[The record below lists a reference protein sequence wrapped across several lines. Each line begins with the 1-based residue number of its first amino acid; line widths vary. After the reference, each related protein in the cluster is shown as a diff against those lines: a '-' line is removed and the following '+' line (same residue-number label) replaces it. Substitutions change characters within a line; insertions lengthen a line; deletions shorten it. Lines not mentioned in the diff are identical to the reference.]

1 MDGRR
6 NAVHNWWEDCKYRAM
21 TSAMSLSETTL
32 QPAMIASG
40 EAEAGGVLT
49 IDLAA
54 IAANWKRLYGMTIP
68 VECAAV
74 VKADAY
80 GCGIERVVPAL
91 KKIGCR
97 TFFVAD
103 LAEGRRVRA
112 AAPDAVVY
120 VLNGLMPGTAAAFAD
135 ANLRPVINSPTELAE
150 WDTFVA
156 SNNWRGGAALHVDTG
171 MNRLGLTPE
180 EAVAIAP
187 RVQAE
192 GHGFSLLMSHFA
204 CAETPAHPMNDRQIR
219 LFREIRILFRGVPS
233 SLANSAGIFLGGTA
247 HCDLVRPGI
256 ALFGGNPI
264 PGQKNAMRS
273 VVELKGRITQ
283 VRAIKKGDTVGYGA
297 SWTAA
302 RPTRLAV
309 VAIGY
314 GDGYFRAAAATKNK
328 APANAIVAGKRCP
341 LIGRISM
348 DLIAVDVTDVPG
360 GAARRGEFATL
371 IGGAIDVDELGTAS
385 GTISYEVLTNLG
397 RRYHRNYRD

>member
-1 MDGRR
+1 
-6 NAVHNWWEDCKYRAM
+6 
-21 TSAMSLSETTL
+21 MSLQETTL

-54 IAANWKRLYGMTIP
+54 IAANWKRLYGMTVP
-68 VECAAV
+68 VESAAV

-80 GCGIERVVPAL
+80 GCGIERVVPVL
-91 KKIGCR
+91 KKVGCR

-103 LAEGRRVRA
+103 IAEGRRVRA
-112 AAPDAVVY
+112 AAPDAVIY
-120 VLNGLMPGTAAAFAD
+120 VLNGLMPSTAPAFAD
-135 ANLRPVINSPTELAE
+135 VNLRPVINSTTELAE
-150 WDTFVA
+150 WDTFIA
-156 SNNWRGGAALHVDTG
+156 ANNWDGGAALHIDTG

-187 RVQAE
+187 RIQSAT
-192 GHGFSLLMSHFA
+192 HGFKLLMSHFA
-204 CAETPAHPMNDRQIR
+204 CAETPGHPMNDQQIR

-264 PGQKNAMRS
+264 PGQKNVMRP

-283 VRAIKKGDTVGYGA
+283 VRQIKKGDTVGYGA

-302 RPTRLAV
+302 RPSRLAIIAV
-309 VAIGY
+309 GY
-314 GDGYFRAAAATKNK
+314 GDGYFRSAAAGKGK
-328 APANAIVAGKRCP
+328 APANVIIAGKPCP

-348 DLIAVDVTDVPG
+348 DLLAVDVTDLPG
-360 GAARRGEFATL
+360 NAARRGEFATL
-371 IGGAIDVDELGTAS
+371 IGSGIDVDEFGAAC
-385 GTISYEVLTNLG
+385 GTIGYEVLTNLG
-397 RRYHRNYRD
+397 RRYHRHYRD

>member
-1 MDGRR
+1 
-6 NAVHNWWEDCKYRAM
+6 
-21 TSAMSLSETTL
+21 MSLQETPL

-54 IAANWKRLYGMTIP
+54 IAANWKRLDGMTVP

-91 KKIGCR
+91 KKMGCR
-97 TFFVAD
+97 AFFVAD
-103 LAEGRRVRA
+103 IAEGRRVRA
-112 AAPDAVVY
+112 VAPEAVIY
-120 VLNGLMPGTAAAFAD
+120 VLNGLMPGTAGAFAD

-150 WDTFVA
+150 WDAFVA
-156 SNNWRGGAALHVDTG
+156 SSQWRGGAALHVDTG

-180 EAVAIAP
+180 EAAAIAP
-187 RVQAE
+187 RVPAE
-192 GHGFSLLMSHFA
+192 GHGVKRLRSHFA
-204 CAETPAHPMNDRQIR
+204 CAETPDHPMNDRQIR

-264 PGQKNAMRS
+264 PGQKNAMRG

-283 VRAIKKGDTVGYGA
+283 VRSVKKGDTVGYGA
-297 SWTAA
+297 SWTAV
-302 RPTRLAV
+302 RPTRLAI

-314 GDGYFRAAAATKNK
+314 GDGYFRAAAASKGK
-328 APANAIVAGKRCP
+328 APANAIVAGKPCP

-371 IGGAIDVDELGTAS
+371 IGGAIDVDELGTAC

-397 RRYHRNYRD
+397 KRYHRNYRD